1 MATGTLIY
9 EGKAKKIYTTGHPD
23 EVLQYFKDD
32 ATAFNAQKRGTI
44 VEKGIINNKV
54 SERLFRLLEQSGV
67 PTHFVERK
75 SDREM
80 LTKKVTIV
88 PVEVV
93 VRNVVAG
100 SLAKRLGLKEGD
112 RIHPPI
118 VEWYYKNDAL
128 GDPLVADDHVRLL
141 KLATPEQ
148 LTEIRRLALKVNGV
162 LQPFFAERRMW
173 QFVLAIEGLKDTC
186 EHFNIPIVSG
196 NVSFYNETNGLSIYP
211 TPMLGMVG
219 LIEEAARAM
228 TQWFRDDGD
237 AIVLLGQTRDD
248 LGGSEYL
255 KVLQHR
261 EQGSPPLLNLDTE
274 KALHAFALKVIHG
287 AIGRSGPVARTG
299 GRDGPEIPTA
309 EIGREH

>member
-9 EGKAKKIYTTGHPD
+9 EGKAKKIFTTGRPD

-54 SERLFRLLEQSGV
+54 SERLFRLLEQNGV

-93 VRNVVAG
+93 VRNVTAG
-100 SLAKRLGLKEGD
+100 SLAKRLGLKEGEP
-112 RIHPPI
+112 IQPPI

-128 GDPLVADDHVRLL
+128 GDPLIADDHVRLL

-148 LTEIRRLALKVNGV
+148 MTEIRRLALKVNGV
-162 LQPFFAERRMW
+162 LQPFFAERRMILVD
-173 QFVLAIEGLKDTC
+173 FKLEFGLHNSRLILADEISPDTC
-186 EHFNIPIVSG
+186 RFWDEGTKESMDKDRFRKD
-196 NVSFYNETNGLSIYP
+196 
-211 TPMLGMVG
+211 LGK
-219 LIEEAARAM
+219 IEEAY
-228 TQWFRDDGD
+228 QE
-237 AIVLLGQTRDD
+237 VLRRVCG
-248 LGGSEYL
+248 
-255 KVLQHR
+255 
-261 EQGSPPLLNLDTE
+261 
-274 KALHAFALKVIHG
+274 
-287 AIGRSGPVARTG
+287 
-299 GRDGPEIPTA
+299 
-309 EIGREH
+309 